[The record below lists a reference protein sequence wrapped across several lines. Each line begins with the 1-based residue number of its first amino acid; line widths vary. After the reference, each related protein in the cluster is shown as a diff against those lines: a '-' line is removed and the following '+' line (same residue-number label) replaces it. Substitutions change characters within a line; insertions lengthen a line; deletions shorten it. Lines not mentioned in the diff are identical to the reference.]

1 MIYSLDNGTPQR
13 GNNVYVAHSATV
25 VGDVVL
31 GDDVGI
37 WFGAVVRGDNER
49 ITLGNGTNVQDCC
62 VLHTDPG
69 CPLNV
74 GENVT
79 IGHKAVLHGCTIGN
93 WSLIGINAV
102 VLNNARIGENC
113 LIGANAL
120 ITDGKEIPDNSL
132 VVGSPGRVLR
142 KLGPTEVDMLKRFNQ
157 SYIDKI
163 KRYTSSLKEVT
174 DD

>member
-1 MIYSLDNGTPQR
+1 MIYSLDNGSPQC
-13 GNNVYVAHSATV
+13 GENVYVANTATV

-31 GDDVGI
+31 GDNVGV
-37 WFGAVVRGDNER
+37 WFGAVIRGDNER

-69 CPLNV
+69 CPLDIGN
-74 GENVT
+74 NVT

-102 VLNNARIGENC
+102 ILNNARIGTSC
-113 LIGANAL
+113 LVGANAL

-132 VVGSPGRVLR
+132 VVGSPGRVIR
-142 KLGPTEVDMLKRFNQ
+142 KLNDNEIDMLKRFNQ

-163 KRYTSSLKEVT
+163 RRYTTSLKEVQS
-174 DD
+174 